1 MSFRENSIIN
11 NEENLIKIIADSI
24 YNIKE
29 KNCKKSIELL
39 ILSKELINK
48 IIIEI
53 AESNKENSKENKDK
67 IISRELLSQ
76 LLFFKDIN
84 KYIEDSNGLF
94 RIKSILNN
102 ILNIIFEEKN
112 YAYICDQSLLK
123 DCINNCLSI
132 IYLNSK
138 SKLIFLLLVKK
149 IENYIQCIISLYPS
163 LKEEILNTRNSF
175 KNYHSKSFL
184 NYKKEF
190 EDMDVNNLSKSN
202 EIKDKNKSLLLLAK
216 YFDNFEYFNE
226 RYEFLNIISKELF
239 PSLLNLKLPEL
250 THKKDSKN
258 IELYINVGKFLLKFL
273 FGQIYM
279 FDFSPFNTPQG
290 NEESTPEGDKFL
302 CVFLY
307 DKSKIKNLDELNGNI
322 FIISYQFEIIK
333 EYYKE
338 IIDVMINCYIKPFMI
353 YDTNFDLQLI
363 IFKLLKHLY
372 FILKDISENEKN
384 KLINYI
390 PEVLNN
396 LSYFKKEEEFEAA
409 LESREF
415 AYYLLLND
423 SHFKYAIKSLSNAPE
438 SEADVYTTKIDISKS
453 VLNKFFEKKE
463 IGRGK
468 GFTLLTQINKKNSI
482 LYIEFYVE
490 GDEDITVTVYKKSE
504 KENNFEQ
511 IGFSN
516 VIKTLKNEN
525 SSENEIEGRFK
536 IAKIII
542 VNSSTNN
549 NGYEN
554 DYLNVFK
561 IVFDNYDS
569 WFTSKTLY
577 YSISS
582 FEIKDTFVLV
592 LRIIC

>member
-1 MSFRENSIIN
+1 MNFGESSIIN

-24 YNIKE
+24 NNIKE
-29 KNCKKSIELL
+29 KNYKKSIELL
-39 ILSKELINK
+39 LSSKELINK
-48 IIIEI
+48 IIAEI
-53 AESNKENSKENKDK
+53 TESNKENSKENKNK

-76 LLFFKDIN
+76 FLFFKEIN
-84 KYIEDSNGLF
+84 KYIEDSNALF
-94 RIKSILNN
+94 RIKSLLNN

-112 YAYICDQSLLK
+112 FEYICDQSLVK
-123 DCINNCLSI
+123 ECINNCLNI

-138 SKLIFLLLVKK
+138 SKLIFILLVKK
-149 IENYIQCIISLYPS
+149 IDNYIQYIISIYPS
-163 LKEEILNTRNSF
+163 YKDEILNSRNSF

-190 EDMDVNNLSKSN
+190 EDMDIYNLSKSE
-202 EIKDKNKSLLLLAK
+202 EIKDKNKSLLLLTK
-216 YFDNFEYFNE
+216 FFNNFEYFNE
-226 RYEFLNIISKELF
+226 KYEFLNIISKELF

-250 THKKDSKN
+250 THKKNTKI
-258 IELYINVGKFLLKFL
+258 IELYINIGKFLLKFL
-273 FGQIYM
+273 FNKNYM
-279 FDFSPFNTPQG
+279 FDFSPFNTPKG
-290 NEESTPEGDKFL
+290 SDESTPDEEKFL

-307 DKSKIKNLDELNGNI
+307 DKSEIKNLDELNGNTY
-322 FIISYQFEIIK
+322 IISYQYEIIK

-338 IIDVMINCYIKPFMI
+338 IMDIMINYFIKPFMI

-363 IFKLLKHLY
+363 IFKLLKYLY
-372 FILKDISENEKN
+372 FILKDKNENEKN
-384 KLINYI
+384 KLIKYI

-396 LSYFKKEEEFEAA
+396 LSYFKKEEEFEEA

-415 AYYLLLND
+415 GYYLLLKD
-423 SHFKYAIKSLSNAPE
+423 SLFKYEIKSLTNAPE
-438 SEADVYTTKIDISKS
+438 NETEVYTTKIDISRS
-453 VLNKFFEKKE
+453 VLNNFFEKKE
-463 IGRGK
+463 IIKGK
-468 GFTLLTQINKKNSI
+468 GFSLLTQINKKNSI
-482 LYIEFYVE
+482 IYIEFYVE
-490 GDEDITVTVYKKSE
+490 NCSDITVTVYKKSE

-516 VIKTLKNEN
+516 VITTVKNESN
-525 SSENEIEGRFK
+525 GNEIEDSYK

-549 NGYEN
+549 DGYEN

-569 WFTSKTLY
+569 WFTNKILY

-582 FEIKDTFVLV
+582 FEIKDK
-592 LRIIC
+592 

>member
-1 MSFRENSIIN
+1 MNFGENSIIN
-11 NEENLIKIIADSI
+11 NEENLIKLFADSI

-29 KNCKKSIELL
+29 KNYQKSIELL
-39 ILSKELINK
+39 ISSKELINK

-53 AESNKENSKENKDK
+53 INSNKKNSNQNNDF

-76 LLFFKDIN
+76 LSFFKEIN
-84 KYIEDSNGLF
+84 KYIDDSNSLF
-94 RIKSILNN
+94 KIKSLLNN
-102 ILNIIFEEKN
+102 ILNIIYEEKN
-112 YAYICDQSLLK
+112 FEYICEKSLLK
-123 DCINNCLSI
+123 DCINNCLNI

-138 SKLIFLLLVKK
+138 SKLIFILLVKK
-149 IENYIQCIISLYPS
+149 IDNFIQYIISLYPS
-163 LKEEILNTRNSF
+163 HKDEILNSRKSF

-190 EDMDVNNLSKSN
+190 EEMDIYNLSKSD

-216 YFDNFEYFNE
+216 FFNNLEYFHE
-226 RYEFLNIISKELF
+226 KYEFLNIISKELF
-239 PSLLNLKLPEL
+239 PSLLKLKLPEL
-250 THKKDSKN
+250 THKKSTKN
-258 IELYINVGKFLLKFL
+258 IDFYINIGNFLLKFL
-273 FGQIYM
+273 FNQYYM
-279 FDFSPFNTPQG
+279 FDFSSFNIPQG
-290 NEESTPEGDKFL
+290 SAESTPDGEKYL

-307 DKSKIKNLDELNGNI
+307 DKSEIKNLDELNGNTY
-322 FIISYQFEIIK
+322 IILYQYEIIK

-338 IIDVMINCYIKPFMI
+338 IIDIMINYFIKPFMI

-363 IFKLLKHLY
+363 IFKLLKYLY
-372 FILKDISENEKN
+372 FILNDKNENEKN

-415 AYYLLLND
+415 GYYLLLKD
-423 SHFKYAIKSLSNAPE
+423 SYFKYEIKSLTNAPE
-438 SEADVYTTKIDISKS
+438 NETEIYTTKIDISRT
-453 VLNKFFEKKE
+453 VLNNFFEKKE
-463 IGRGK
+463 ITKGK
-468 GFTLLTQINKKNSI
+468 GFSLLTQIHKKNSI

-490 GDEDITVTVYKKSE
+490 DDEDITVTVYKKSG

-511 IGFSN
+511 IGYNN
-516 VIKTLKNEN
+516 VIKTVKNEK
-525 SSENEIEGRFK
+525 SSDNDIEDNYK

-542 VNSSTNN
+542 VNSSSNN
-549 NGYEN
+549 DGNEN

-582 FEIKDTFVLV
+582 FEIKDK
-592 LRIIC
+592 

>member
-1 MSFRENSIIN
+1 MNFGENSIIN

-29 KNCKKSIELL
+29 KNYQKSIELL
-39 ILSKELINK
+39 ISSKELINK

-53 AESNKENSKENKDK
+53 GESNKKISKDNNDFIISKE
-67 IISRELLSQ
+67 LLPQ
-76 LLFFKDIN
+76 LLFFKEIN
-84 KYIEDSNGLF
+84 KYIEDSNVLF
-94 RIKSILNN
+94 RIKSLLNN

-112 YAYICDQSLLK
+112 FAYICDQSLLK

-138 SKLIFLLLVKK
+138 SKLIFILLVKK
-149 IENYIQCIISLYPS
+149 IDNYIEYIISLYPS
-163 LKEEILNTRNSF
+163 QKDEILNSRNSF

-190 EDMDVNNLSKSN
+190 QEMDIYNLSKSD
-202 EIKDKNKSLLLLAK
+202 EIKDKNKSLLLLSK
-216 YFDNFEYFNE
+216 FFNNFEYFHE
-226 RYEFLNIISKELF
+226 KYEFLNIISKELF

-250 THKKDSKN
+250 THKKNTKN
-258 IELYINVGKFLLKFL
+258 VELYINIGKFLLKFL
-273 FGQIYM
+273 FYQNYM
-279 FDFSPFNTPQG
+279 FDFNPFKKPQG
-290 NEESTPEGDKFL
+290 NDESTPDGEKFL

-307 DKSKIKNLDELNGNI
+307 DKSEIKNLDELNGNTYT
-322 FIISYQFEIIK
+322 ISYQYEIIK

-338 IIDVMINCYIKPFMI
+338 IIDIMINYFIKPFII

-363 IFKLLKHLY
+363 IFKLLKYLY
-372 FILKDISENEKN
+372 FILKDKNENEKN
-384 KLINYI
+384 KLITYI

-396 LSYFKKEEEFEAA
+396 LSYFKKEEEFEEA

-415 AYYLLLND
+415 GYYLLLKD
-423 SHFKYAIKSLSNAPE
+423 SYFKYEIKSLTNAPE
-438 SEADVYTTKIDISKS
+438 NETDIYTTKIDMSS
-453 VLNKFFEKKE
+453 GVLNNFFEKKE
-463 IGRGK
+463 IIKGK
-468 GFTLLTQINKKNSI
+468 GFSLLTQIHKKNSI
-482 LYIEFYVE
+482 LYIELYVE
-490 GDEDITVTVYKKSE
+490 GDEDITVTVYKKSD

-516 VIKTLKNEN
+516 VIKTVKNEK
-525 SSENEIEGRFK
+525 SSENEIEDSYK

-542 VNSSTNN
+542 VNSSTNKDGN
-549 NGYEN
+549 EN

-582 FEIKDTFVLV
+582 FEIKDK
-592 LRIIC
+592 

>member
-1 MSFRENSIIN
+1 MNFGENSIIN

-29 KNCKKSIELL
+29 KNYQKSIELL
-39 ILSKELINK
+39 ISSKELINK

-53 AESNKENSKENKDK
+53 GESNKKISKDNNDFIISKE
-67 IISRELLSQ
+67 LLPQ
-76 LLFFKDIN
+76 LLFFKEIN
-84 KYIEDSNGLF
+84 KYIEDSNVLF
-94 RIKSILNN
+94 RIKSLLNN

-112 YAYICDQSLLK
+112 FAYICDQSLLK

-138 SKLIFLLLVKK
+138 SKLIFILLVKK
-149 IENYIQCIISLYPS
+149 IDNYIEYIISLYPS
-163 LKEEILNTRNSF
+163 QKDEILNSRNSF

-190 EDMDVNNLSKSN
+190 QEMDIYNLSKSD
-202 EIKDKNKSLLLLAK
+202 EIKDKNKCLLLLAK
-216 YFDNFEYFNE
+216 FFNNFEYFHE
-226 RYEFLNIISKELF
+226 KYEFLNIISKELF

-250 THKKDSKN
+250 THRKNAKN
-258 IELYINVGKFLLKFL
+258 IQLYINIGKFLLKFL
-273 FGQIYM
+273 FYQNYM

-290 NEESTPEGDKFL
+290 SDESTPDGEKFL

-307 DKSKIKNLDELNGNI
+307 DKSEIKNLDELNGNTYT
-322 FIISYQFEIIK
+322 ISYQYEIIK

-338 IIDVMINCYIKPFMI
+338 IMDIMINYFIKPFII

-363 IFKLLKHLY
+363 IFKLLKYLY
-372 FILKDISENEKN
+372 FILKDKNENEKN
-384 KLINYI
+384 KLITYI

-415 AYYLLLND
+415 GYYLLLKD
-423 SHFKYAIKSLSNAPE
+423 SYFKYEIKSLTNAPE
-438 SEADVYTTKIDISKS
+438 NETDIYTTKIDMSSS
-453 VLNKFFEKKE
+453 VLNNFFEKKE
-463 IGRGK
+463 IIKGK
-468 GFTLLTQINKKNSI
+468 GFSLLTQIHKKNSI

-490 GDEDITVTVYKKSE
+490 GDEDITVTVYKKSD

-516 VIKTLKNEN
+516 VIKTVKNEK
-525 SSENEIEGRFK
+525 SSENEIEDSYK

-542 VNSSTNN
+542 VNSSTNKDGN
-549 NGYEN
+549 KN

-582 FEIKDTFVLV
+582 FEIKDK
-592 LRIIC
+592 

>member
-1 MSFRENSIIN
+1 MNFGESSIIN

-24 YNIKE
+24 NNIKE
-29 KNCKKSIELL
+29 KNYKKSIELL
-39 ILSKELINK
+39 LSSKELINK
-48 IIIEI
+48 IIAEI
-53 AESNKENSKENKDK
+53 TESNKENSKEKKNK
-67 IISRELLSQ
+67 IISRKLLSQ
-76 LLFFKDIN
+76 FLFFKEIN
-84 KYIEDSNGLF
+84 KYIEDSNALF
-94 RIKSILNN
+94 RIKSLLNN

-112 YAYICDQSLLK
+112 FEYICDQSLIK
-123 DCINNCLSI
+123 ECINNCLNI

-138 SKLIFLLLVKK
+138 SKLIFILLVKK
-149 IENYIQCIISLYPS
+149 IDNYIQYIISIYPS
-163 LKEEILNTRNSF
+163 YKDEILNSRNSF

-190 EDMDVNNLSKSN
+190 EDMDIYNLCKSD
-202 EIKDKNKSLLLLAK
+202 EIKDKNKSLLLLTK
-216 YFDNFEYFNE
+216 LFNNFEYFNE
-226 RYEFLNIISKELF
+226 KYEFLNIISKELF

-250 THKKDSKN
+250 THKKNTKN
-258 IELYINVGKFLLKFL
+258 IELYINIGKFLLKFL
-273 FGQIYM
+273 FNKNYM

-290 NEESTPEGDKFL
+290 SDESTPDGEKFL

-307 DKSKIKNLDELNGNI
+307 DKSEIKNLDELNGNTY
-322 FIISYQFEIIK
+322 IISYQYEIIK

-338 IIDVMINCYIKPFMI
+338 IMDIMINYFIKPFMI

-363 IFKLLKHLY
+363 IFKLLKYLY
-372 FILKDISENEKN
+372 FILKDKNENEKN
-384 KLINYI
+384 KLIKYI

-415 AYYLLLND
+415 GYYLLLKD
-423 SHFKYAIKSLSNAPE
+423 SLFKYEIKSLTNAPE
-438 SEADVYTTKIDISKS
+438 NETEVYTTKIDISTS
-453 VLNKFFEKKE
+453 ILNNFFEKKE
-463 IGRGK
+463 IIKGK
-468 GFTLLTQINKKNSI
+468 GFSLLTQINKKNSI

-490 GDEDITVTVYKKSE
+490 NGSDITVTVYKKSD

-516 VIKTLKNEN
+516 VITTVKNESN
-525 SSENEIEGRFK
+525 GNEIEDSYK

-542 VNSSTNN
+542 VNSSINN
-549 NGYEN
+549 DGYEN

-569 WFTSKTLY
+569 WFTNKILY
-577 YSISS
+577 YSISF
-582 FEIKDTFVLV
+582 FEIKDK
-592 LRIIC
+592 

>member
-1 MSFRENSIIN
+1 MNFGENSIIN
-11 NEENLIKIIADSI
+11 NEENLIKIISDSI

-29 KNCKKSIELL
+29 KNYQKSIELL
-39 ILSKELINK
+39 ISSKELINK

-53 AESNKENSKENKDK
+53 GESNKKISKDNNDFIISKE
-67 IISRELLSQ
+67 LLPQ
-76 LLFFKDIN
+76 LLFFKEIN
-84 KYIEDSNGLF
+84 KYIEDSNVLF
-94 RIKSILNN
+94 RIKSLLNN
-102 ILNIIFEEKN
+102 LLNIIFEEKN
-112 YAYICDQSLLK
+112 YADICDQSLLK

-138 SKLIFLLLVKK
+138 SKLIFILLVKK
-149 IENYIQCIISLYPS
+149 IDNYIENIISLYPS
-163 LKEEILNTRNSF
+163 QKDEILNSRNSF

-184 NYKKEF
+184 NYKKKFQE
-190 EDMDVNNLSKSN
+190 MDIYNLSKSD
-202 EIKDKNKSLLLLAK
+202 EIKDKNKSLLLLSK
-216 YFDNFEYFNE
+216 FFNNFEYFHE
-226 RYEFLNIISKELF
+226 KYEFLNIISKELF

-250 THKKDSKN
+250 THKKNTKN
-258 IELYINVGKFLLKFL
+258 IELYINIGKFLLKFL
-273 FGQIYM
+273 FYQNYM

-290 NEESTPEGDKFL
+290 SDESTPDGEKFL
-302 CVFLY
+302 CIFLY
-307 DKSKIKNLDELNGNI
+307 DKSEIKNLDELNGNTYT
-322 FIISYQFEIIK
+322 ISYQYEIIK

-338 IIDVMINCYIKPFMI
+338 IIDIMINYFIKPFII

-363 IFKLLKHLY
+363 IFKLLKYLY
-372 FILKDISENEKN
+372 FILKDKNENEKN
-384 KLINYI
+384 KLITYI

-409 LESREF
+409 LGSREF
-415 AYYLLLND
+415 GYYLLLKD
-423 SHFKYAIKSLSNAPE
+423 SYFKYEIKSLTNAPE
-438 SEADVYTTKIDISKS
+438 NETDIYTTKIDMSSS
-453 VLNKFFEKKE
+453 VLNNFFEKKE
-463 IGRGK
+463 IIKGK
-468 GFTLLTQINKKNSI
+468 GFSLLTQIHKKNSI

-490 GDEDITVTVYKKSE
+490 GDEDITVTVYKKSD

-516 VIKTLKNEN
+516 VIKTVKNEK
-525 SSENEIEGRFK
+525 SSENEIEDSYK

-542 VNSSTNN
+542 VNSSTNKDGN
-549 NGYEN
+549 KN

-582 FEIKDTFVLV
+582 FEIKDK
-592 LRIIC
+592 